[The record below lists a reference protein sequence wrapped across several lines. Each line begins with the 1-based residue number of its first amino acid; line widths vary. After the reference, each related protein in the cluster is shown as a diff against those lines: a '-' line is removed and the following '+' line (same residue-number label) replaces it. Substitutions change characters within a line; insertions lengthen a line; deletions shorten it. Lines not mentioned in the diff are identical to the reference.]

1 MFSRS
6 TEYAIRAVLYLAM
19 RSSEGKRYGIKTIAK
34 DLGFPEPYL
43 AKVLQHLVRSRIIY
57 SAKGPN
63 GGFYADEQTRNI
75 SLLDIVEANEG
86 LDFFKRCGLGLND
99 CNDEKPCPIHEE
111 YGKLRDGFYKSLS
124 EKKINNIIE
133 EMEEGKVYVDFL
145 T

>member
-19 RSSEGKRYGIKTIAK
+19 NSSEDKRYGIKTIAK

-63 GGFYADEQTRNI
+63 GGFYADEQTRSI
-75 SLLDIVEANEG
+75 SLLEIIEANEG
-86 LDFFKRCGLGLND
+86 LEFFRRCGLGLND

-111 YGKLRDGFYKSLS
+111 YGKLRDGFYKILS
-124 EKKINNIIE
+124 EKKVFQVIE
-133 EMEEGKVYVDFL
+133 DLKEGRAFVDFL
-145 T
+145 S

>member
-19 RSSEGKRYGIKTIAK
+19 NSSEGKRYGIKTIAK

-63 GGFYADEQTRNI
+63 GGFYADEQTREI
-75 SLLDIVEANEG
+75 SLLEIIEANEG
-86 LDFFKRCGLGLND
+86 LDFFRRCGLGLND

-111 YGKLRDGFYKSLS
+111 YGKLRDGFYTILS
-124 EKKINNIIE
+124 EKKIDGIIQE
-133 EMEEGKVYVDFL
+133 LKEGKAFVDFM